1 EGASATAGDANVNP
15 TVARLNANQNDGPRA
30 RSLEFPDAAP
40 ADAPPP
46 DATSSDEAP
55 RAAAL
60 HGAPSRRA
68 AGAGATEHD
77 LPFMCPLV
85 GRRPPAVARKIPASD
100 TTALR
105 RASMFARAYV
115 GSRRA
120 KPPRPALLL
129 SGPLPAFAVR
139 ALLPSAASELGFPGR
154 LPALLPARWVPLS
167 AFRRGSMLISSACR
181 CGVMAA

>member
-1 EGASATAGDANVNP
+1 M
-15 TVARLNANQNDGPRA
+15 VARLNANQNDGPRA
-30 RSLEFPDAAP
+30 RSFEFPDAAP

-77 LPFMCPLV
+77 PPFMCPLV
-85 GRRPPAVARKIPASD
+85 GRRPPTVDRKIPTSD

-115 GSRRA
+115 DSRRA
-120 KPPRPALLL
+120 KPRRPALLF
-129 SGPLPAFAVR
+129 SGPFPAFEFR
-139 ALLPSAASELGFPGR
+139 ALLPSSASAAGSQLCFPLR
-154 LPALLPARWVPLS
+154 LPRAG
-167 AFRRGSMLISSACR
+167 FRSRHSVEEAC
-181 CGVMAA
+181 